1 MDKGLK
7 LLRERK
13 EFGLALRRGQPD
25 WIEPMLPSP
34 SQPRTLGGGWA
45 WEPKVEGTRCI
56 VWSRRGQVR
65 LTGGNRE
72 PLEAEHDWLLR
83 LVESSVRG
91 DVLLDGVATRSAL
104 YLFDCLWYE
113 GASIAPLPL
122 LERKSVLRDVVW
134 FDDRIRFTPFRTQ
147 GAEAAYRDATA
158 GGASGVVAKRIASRY
173 AGGRSEDWLAFDCP
187 QAQEF
192 VIGGY
197 AETPGEAA
205 MPSLLIGYYDEGRL
219 RYAGR
224 VTTAYDPA
232 ALAAVLPT
240 LARLRRRT
248 SPFGGAVPDG
258 GEIRWVSPALV
269 AQIGFADWTPAGLPR
284 RPRFI
289 GLRHDREPD
298 EVRRAIAR

>member
-1 MDKGLK
+1 M
-7 LLRERK
+7 
-13 EFGLALRRGQPD
+13 
-25 WIEPMLPSP
+25 
-34 SQPRTLGGGWA
+34 
-45 WEPKVEGTRCI
+45 
-56 VWSRRGQVR
+56 
-65 LTGGNRE
+65 
-72 PLEAEHDWLLR
+72 
-83 LVESSVRG
+83 RG
-91 DVLLDGVATRSAL
+91 DVILDGVAGRSAL

-113 GASIAPLPL
+113 GASVAQLPL

-134 FDDRIRFTPFRTQ
+134 FDDRVRFTPFRTQ

-173 AGGRSEDWLAFDCP
+173 VAGRSEEWLAFDCP

-197 AETPGEAA
+197 AEVSGTESPA
-205 MPSLLIGYYDEGRL
+205 LLIGYYDEGRL

-224 VTTAYDPA
+224 VGTAYDPA

-248 SPFGGAVPDG
+248 SPFGGAVPNG
-258 GEIRWVSPALV
+258 GDIRWVSPALV

-298 EVRRAIAR
+298 EVRRAAGR